1 MTRQTK
7 RAPLAQRRG
16 PVHLFDAMITPEQ
29 CRAARAWL
37 DIGQRELA
45 AEAGVSDV
53 TIRKFERGEGS
64 QMLGTVTLIHLAVE
78 RLGFALPDDDT
89 LLRKP

>member
-1 MTRQTK
+1 MS
-7 RAPLAQRRG
+7 
-16 PVHLFDAMITPEQ
+16 AMITPEQ

-45 AEAGVSDV
+45 AEAGVSEV
-53 TIRKFERGEGS
+53 TVRKFERREGS

-78 RLGFALPDDDT
+78 RLGFDLPDDNT
-89 LLRKP
+89 MRRKA